1 MITVIA
7 IMTAKAGKKEQVLA
21 IAKKNLATVRAE
33 QGCHEYRLVED
44 VKNAGAVQTPLGK
57 DTFMFIEGWEN
68 KQALE
73 KHLATSHMKAY
84 FAETAPLMA
93 DQTIHILESAE

>member
-7 IMTAKAGKKEQVLA
+7 IMTAKAGKKAQVLA
-21 IAKKNLATVRAE
+21 MARKNLAAVRAE

-44 VKNAGAVQTPLGK
+44 VDNMSAIQTPLGN
-57 DTFMFIEGWEN
+57 DSFMFIEGWEN

-73 KHLATSHMKAY
+73 SHLATPHMKAY
-84 FAETAPLMA
+84 FAEAAPLMA
-93 DQTIHILESAE
+93 DQTIHILQSAE